1 MSARL
6 RYALAPAAVILAALA
21 LWELLARAGVLADVF
36 NISDFLVPA
45 PSEIGE
51 SLWED
56 RSLLADDAWVTLQEV
71 QLGFALAL
79 ACGLGFALAIH
90 LSEIARRALYPLLVA
105 SQTIPIVVLAPILV
119 VILGFELAPKLAII
133 ALICFF
139 PITV

>member
-71 QLGFALAL
+71 VLGFGLAL
-79 ACGLGFALAIH
+79 VLGLGFA
-90 LSEIARRALYPLLVA
+90 
-105 SQTIPIVVLAPILV
+105 VLD
-119 VILGFELAPKLAII
+119 LGP
-133 ALICFF
+133 
-139 PITV
+139 